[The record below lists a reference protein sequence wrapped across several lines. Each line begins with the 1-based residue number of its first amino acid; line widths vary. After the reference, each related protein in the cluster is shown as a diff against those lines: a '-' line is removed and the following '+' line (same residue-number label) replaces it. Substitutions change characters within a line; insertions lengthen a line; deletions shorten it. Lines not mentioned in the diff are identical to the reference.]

1 MKKLCLVLLLMI
13 SAGSPIYSLTVE
25 FSAYPHL
32 YTTNGADSFEE
43 FLHLQ
48 YGMSLR
54 TGISQPITDR
64 LSWSTS
70 LGIDYTGPSMP
81 YGNLIE
87 RGFTSVSL
95 SGGIDYS
102 IAPYVGIKALLAAHS
117 SSYLYTAIFFS
128 HLQGVLVPHFHIY
141 ESDTLD
147 LMVDLPLIYDMRRDT
162 PVNLA
167 VGVGLRVL
175 LCEGADR

>member
-1 MKKLCLVLLLMI
+1 MKKLCLILLLMI
-13 SAGSPIYSLTVE
+13 SAGSSIYSLTVE

-32 YTTNGADSFEE
+32 YTTNGADSFDE

-54 TGISQPITDR
+54 TGISHPITDR
-64 LSWSTS
+64 LSWATS

-95 SGGIDYS
+95 SGGIDYQ
-102 IAPYVGIKALLAAHS
+102 IGTRAGLRVLIAAHS
-117 SSYLYTAIFFS
+117 SSYLYTSIIFS
-128 HLQGVLVPHFHIY
+128 HLQGVLTPYVRIY
-141 ESDTLD
+141 ESDTID
-147 LMVDLPLIYDMRRDT
+147 LLVDLPLIYDVRRDT
-162 PVNLA
+162 PVNQA
-167 VGVGLRVL
+167 VGVGLRIL
-175 LCEGADR
+175 LCKGADR